1 MTAVVGFLTVLLP
14 LLYLLLWGSY
24 LWFFFEERRLAHRAG
39 SVLTIVVMLI
49 HTLWVVLR
57 TMELGRFP
65 LGTPLGLASL
75 LALSLTTIYVVI
87 EKVLRVRQTGFL
99 VLGLAFLLQFLA
111 SGFSTARPTIN
122 PLLNDPGYALHATLI
137 LLAYTS
143 FSLSFLYAVLFQVQ
157 ERQLQRRS
165 FGLLFRRLPPLDV
178 LERMSVMPVRLGVPL
193 LFLGLA
199 TGHLW
204 MYRLRDHLPVDQAMH
219 LTPFDPKILMSW
231 GLLIIYGVGLL
242 GHDRWGWRGRRMSRL
257 SVTAWVVVVAL
268 MGIAQHVF
276 TTFHDFSLRGGA

>member
-1 MTAVVGFLTVLLP
+1 MTALVGFLTVLLP

-24 LWFFFEERRLAHRAG
+24 LWFFFEERRLARRWGGFMTVA
-39 SVLTIVVMLI
+39 VLLTHV
-49 HTLWVVLR
+49 LWVVLR
-57 TMELGRFP
+57 TVELDRFP

-87 EKVLRVRQTGFL
+87 ERVLRVRQTGFL

-111 SGFSTARPTIN
+111 SAFSTARPADN
-122 PLLNDPGYALHATLI
+122 LLLHDPGYALHAVLV

-157 ERQLQRRS
+157 DRQLQRRS
-165 FGLLFRRLPPLDV
+165 FGLLFRRLPPLET
-178 LERMSVMPVRLGVPL
+178 LERMSVSTVRLGVPL

-204 MYRLRDHLPVDQAMH
+204 LYRLRDSLPADQAAA
-219 LTPFDPKILMSW
+219 LSPFDPKILISW
-231 GLLIIYGVGLL
+231 AILIVYGVGLI
-242 GHDRWGWRGRRMSRL
+242 GHDRWGWRGRRMSRI

-268 MGIAQHVF
+268 MGVAQHMF
-276 TTFHDFSLRGGA
+276 ATFHDFSLRGGA